1 MKPIVVGFDGS
12 DHSVV
17 ALERAL
23 TEAELRNAPL
33 HVVHVVD
40 VSPAILHLPGD
51 VEVTTEEIARA
62 RSESVWSKAGE
73 LLDTSPVQAQ
83 RINLD
88 GYAGDALVEYCEEV
102 GAALL
107 VVGTRGRG
115 RLTANLLGST
125 SRVAVEHA
133 TCDVLVARA
142 PAATGD

>member
-1 MKPIVVGFDGS
+1 VNPIVVGFDGS
-12 DHSVV
+12 DHSLV
-17 ALERAL
+17 ALEGAL
-23 TEAELRNAPL
+23 TEAELRQAPL

-40 VSPAILHLPGD
+40 ISPAILHLPGN
-51 VEVTTEEIARA
+51 VEVTTEDIAKA
-62 RSESVWSKAGE
+62 RSESVWTKAGE
-73 LLDTSPVQAQ
+73 LLDASPVQAQ
-83 RINLD
+83 RITLD

-142 PAATGD
+142 PA

>member
-1 MKPIVVGFDGS
+1 MNPIVVGFDGS
-12 DHSVV
+12 DHSLV
-17 ALERAL
+17 ALEGAL
-23 TEAELRNAPL
+23 TEAELRQAPL

-40 VSPAILHLPGD
+40 ISPAILHLPGN
-51 VEVTTEEIARA
+51 VEVTTEDIAKA
-62 RSESVWSKAGE
+62 RSESVWTKAGE
-73 LLDTSPVQAQ
+73 LLDASPVQAQ
-83 RINLD
+83 RITLD

-142 PAATGD
+142 PA